1 MPAAPGDE
9 VVAPAKALRLLGA
22 LGAGLDELNRVKL
35 DDAARRRVIAA
46 HRAALIEVASTV
58 SDALIEELVALRV
71 EPLDQ
76 DASIAQIKVA
86 KAQLLGWVNGLIL
99 SEANV
104 GTPVVIDTAHD
115 VPVVRDTAR

>member
-1 MPAAPGDE
+1 MSS
-9 VVAPAKALRLLGA
+9 LRT
-22 LGAGLDELNRVKL
+22 
-35 DDAARRRVIAA
+35 ARRSLRW
-46 HRAALIEVASTV
+46 RAPSP
-58 SDALIEELVALRV
+58 DALIEELVALRV

>member
-1 MPAAPGDE
+1 
-9 VVAPAKALRLLGA
+9 VSSLHT
-22 LGAGLDELNRVKL
+22 
-35 DDAARRRVIAA
+35 AR
-46 HRAALIEVASTV
+46 LIEVASTV

-104 GTPVVIDTAHD
+104 STPVVIDTAHD